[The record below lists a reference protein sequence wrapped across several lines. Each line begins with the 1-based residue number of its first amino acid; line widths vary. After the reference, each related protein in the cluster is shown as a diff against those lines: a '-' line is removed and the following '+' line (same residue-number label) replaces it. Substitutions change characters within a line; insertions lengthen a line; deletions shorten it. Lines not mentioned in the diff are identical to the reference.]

1 MYASSIGFGKPL
13 KHYDFASK
21 KGINN
26 FYKFSPFGT
35 SARPLR
41 PLTLVK
47 ASVDDQWPA
56 PSSYKLWHKD
66 ISISSGVY
74 NFVQGAELV
83 VYAALVDAGFSG
95 DWSRIGVLTKDQEL
109 LAQQAWWFI
118 LVTHSV
124 VAAITVGYALR
135 RGYPPL
141 EAGFRGLLFGTLGLY
156 DVYVRC
162 QSKAVKRS

>member
-1 MYASSIGFGKPL
+1 MYASTIGFGKPF
-13 KHYDFASK
+13 KQSAFASR
-21 KGINN
+21 NMRN
-26 FYKFSPFGT
+26 TLYSFCPFGT

-47 ASVDDQWPA
+47 ASIDDQWPA
-56 PSSYKLWHKD
+56 PSSYKIWPTD
-66 ISISSGVY
+66 ISINSGVY
-74 NFVQGAELV
+74 NFAQGAELV

-95 DWSRIGVLTKDQEL
+95 DWSRIGVLTRDQEV

-118 LVTHSV
+118 LVAHSV

-135 RGYPPL
+135 QGYPPL

-162 QSKAVKRS
+162 QSKAVQRN